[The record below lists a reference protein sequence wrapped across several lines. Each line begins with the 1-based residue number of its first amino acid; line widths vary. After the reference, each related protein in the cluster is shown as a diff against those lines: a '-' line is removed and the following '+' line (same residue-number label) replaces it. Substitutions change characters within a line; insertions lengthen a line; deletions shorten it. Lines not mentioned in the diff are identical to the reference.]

1 MGMPIAGEGEQ
12 SSGYRWKTME
22 NRSSLN
28 GFSHGIEQWVRQMER
43 LTPLPSVERN
53 QLLEQLLGQ
62 HELGGLLTTFADR
75 AAKIVRIHS
84 LYMDGSHPHVLI
96 QHPPMATLNLHSYL
110 FELRGQ
116 HEQLLGQLHYELEH
130 PLSGS
135 QQRVLLQYH
144 QLRSRLLPLYM
155 RLEKLDQQVR
165 LDHLTGL
172 GNRSYFDEAIGR
184 AIEQHSREPHG
195 LVLVLLDLDRFK
207 QINDTWGHPVGDLVL
222 SRFAQLLKGCIRS
235 TDQAFRLGGDEFAL
249 LLQPADP
256 EAWRPV
262 WLRLQHMLMTNKE
275 LSTFSVGC
283 SLGAASWQSGV
294 SVQALYEAAD
304 SHLYARKKAGKA
316 GLAE

>member
-1 MGMPIAGEGEQ
+1 
-12 SSGYRWKTME
+12 ME
-22 NRSSLN
+22 NSSSLN
-28 GFSHGIEQWVRQMER
+28 GFSHGIEQWVRQVER

-62 HELGGLLTTFADR
+62 RDLDGLLATFADR
-75 AAKIVRIHS
+75 AARIVRIHG
-84 LYMDGSHPHVLI
+84 LYLDCGQPRVLI
-96 QHPPMATLNLHSYL
+96 QPPPLAPSNRHQYP

-116 HEQLLGQLHYELEH
+116 QGQLLGQLRYELEH
-130 PLSGS
+130 PLSAS
-135 QQRVLLQYH
+135 QQRGLMQYH
-144 QLRSRLLPLYM
+144 HQLCLLLPLYL
-155 RLEKLDQQVR
+155 RLEKLDQLVR

-172 GNRSYFDEAIGR
+172 GNRAYFDEAIGR

-249 LLQPADP
+249 LLQPAEP
-256 EAWRPV
+256 EAWRAI
-262 WLRLQHMLMTNKE
+262 WLRLQEMLMSNKE

-283 SLGAASWQSGV
+283 SLGAASWQAGI
-294 SVQALYEAAD
+294 SVQALYETAD
-304 SHLYARKKAGKA
+304 HHLYIRKKAGKA
-316 GLAE
+316 GQIG